1 MSLVRIG
8 ADSASS
14 QSPIADLRAAEKFP
28 SEADKI
34 PFGVE
39 REATTLP
46 SKPI

>member
-1 MSLVRIG
+1 MPLIRIG

-14 QSPIADLRAAEKFP
+14 QSPIADSKAAKKFP
-28 SEADKI
+28 SETGKI